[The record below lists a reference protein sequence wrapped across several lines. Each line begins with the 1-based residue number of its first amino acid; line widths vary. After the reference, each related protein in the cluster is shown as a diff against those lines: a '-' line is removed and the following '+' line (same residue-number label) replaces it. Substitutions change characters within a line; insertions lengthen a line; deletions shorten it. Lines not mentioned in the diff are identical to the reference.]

1 MKKMKKILLLSLI
14 VSLLL
19 GCEEPPLTEQ
29 GKFQKEIYSYI
40 DEYNKFEGNDITQ
53 DNICKKLDDFI
64 KGKKCSNWEGT
75 VVKVNSFLGIERWV
89 TVESGGISFMLWPE
103 KDEDWSRIGE
113 QKLNNLIEGDII
125 TFSGTVIREMSIT
138 CSGKMREP
146 EIKVEPDFLSTK

>member
-1 MKKMKKILLLSLI
+1 MRKILLLSLI

-19 GCEEPPLTEQ
+19 GCEAPPLTEQ
-29 GKFQKEIYSYI
+29 GKFQKEIYSFI

-75 VVKVNSFLGIERWV
+75 VVKVNSFFGIERWV

-103 KDEDWSRIGE
+103 KDKDWSKIGE
-113 QKLNNLIEGDII
+113 QKLNNLKIGDII
-125 TFSGTVIREMSIT
+125 TFSGTVVREMSIT